1 IPEVLTL
8 LKRGRLDRV
17 LLDLGVSSIQLDTA
31 ERGFSF
37 RQDGPLDMR
46 MDPSSGES
54 AAELIQRLP
63 EEELANLIYRYGE
76 ERLSRR
82 VAKRIVEARRERSI
96 KTTGELAEIVR
107 RAIPGR
113 SRIDKATRTFQALR
127 IAVNDELGELQS
139 SLDSVPMLLAPGGRF
154 AVISFHSLEDRMVK
168 LAFRDYASG
177 GDFRV
182 LTRKPIVAGSEEE
195 RLNAR
200 SRSAKLRVLER
211 LE

>member
-1 IPEVLTL
+1 
-8 LKRGRLDRV
+8 
-17 LLDLGVSSIQLDTA
+17 
-31 ERGFSF
+31 
-37 RQDGPLDMR
+37 